1 MKKIFVFLAIGMVLL
16 LASGVFALT
25 TELSSELQ
33 GFVQSL
39 AEKKGIA
46 SGDIVSISEVDF
58 NSLPDEIKL
67 ENIDDTSLSLYQIDL
82 GDGTPVYVITLSD
95 KTFQKTL
102 ETVDLKRSYL
112 NFGFEGF
119 STGSR
124 FLETATGVETSL
136 EKGYIMIRRGSI
148 TGISTNLEVSK
159 GIELGQIEI
168 IIYKNGEV
176 LGFGNTLS
184 TFSSGIKS
192 DYDVQSEETITFESG
207 DIISVYLKTDN
218 WISWSDVITMIEITT
233 LD

>member
-1 MKKIFVFLAIGMVLL
+1 MKKICVFLAIGMVLL

-46 SGDIVSISEVDF
+46 IESIVSISEVDF
-58 NSLPDEIKL
+58 NSLPGEIKL
-67 ENIDDTSLSLYQIDL
+67 ENIDNTSLALYQIDL

-102 ETVDLKRSYL
+102 ATVDLKRSYL
-112 NFGFEGF
+112 NFGFEGIF
-119 STGSR
+119 TGSR

-176 LGFGNTLS
+176 LGFGNTLNS
-184 TFSSGIKS
+184 FSSGIKS
-192 DYDVQSEETITFESG
+192 DYDIQSEETINFEPG
-207 DIISVYLKTDN
+207 DVISVYLKTDKE
-218 WISWSDVITMIEITT
+218 ISWSDVITMIEITT